1 LTEKGELYLEVKGGE
16 GSMVIG
22 PATPVEGFFP
32 VEGED

>member
-1 LTEKGELYLEVKGGE
+1 MRPEVKGGE
-16 GSMVIG
+16 GSMVVG